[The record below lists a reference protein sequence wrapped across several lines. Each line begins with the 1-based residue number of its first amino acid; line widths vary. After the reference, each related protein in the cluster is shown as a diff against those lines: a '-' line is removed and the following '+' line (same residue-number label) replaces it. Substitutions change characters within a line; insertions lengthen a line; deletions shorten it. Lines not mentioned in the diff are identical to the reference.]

1 MLDLFRSA
9 EPGAATPPPATAAGT
24 AALGSTRPPR
34 QLPQRVEH
42 GPRARY
48 TNMAL
53 GLWLFVS
60 AFAWPHTA
68 STRLNTCMV
77 GLFVAI
83 AATMAAGVS
92 VFRQLTSVLALW
104 LLFTTLM
111 VYPASPITFWSNI
124 LTAVAVLVVSL
135 IPSDDERITPARR

>member
-1 MLDLFRSA
+1 MLHWFRSA
-9 EPGAATPPPATAAGT
+9 QSGT
-24 AALGSTRPPR
+24 ANSGIAALIASRHSPSHGHR
-34 QLPQRVEH
+34 H

-92 VFRQLTSVLALW
+92 VFRQLTSVLAVW
-104 LLFTTLM
+104 LLFTTLL

-135 IPSDDERITPARR
+135 IPSDDERITPTRG

>member
-1 MLDLFRSA
+1 MLDFFRSA
-9 EPGAATPPPATAAGT
+9 DPGT
-24 AALGSTRPPR
+24 ANANSSAVLVTPR
-34 QLPQRVEH
+34 QSPRPHH

-68 STRLNTCMV
+68 STRVNTCMV

-83 AATMAAGVS
+83 AATMAAGIS

-104 LLFTTLM
+104 LLFTTLL
-111 VYPASPITFWSNI
+111 VYPASPITFWSNV

-135 IPSDDERITPARR
+135 IPSDDERIAPPR

>member
-1 MLDLFRSA
+1 MFPFFR
-9 EPGAATPPPATAAGT
+9 PAQPGT
-24 AALGSTRPPR
+24 ANSGAVPLVASGEHG
-34 QLPQRVEH
+34 QYQH

-48 TNMAL
+48 TNMVL

-68 STRLNTCMV
+68 STRINTCMV

-92 VFRQLTSVLALW
+92 VFRQLTSVLAVW

-135 IPSDDERITPARR
+135 IPSDDERITPARG

>member
-1 MLDLFRSA
+1 
-9 EPGAATPPPATAAGT
+9 
-24 AALGSTRPPR
+24 
-34 QLPQRVEH
+34 
-42 GPRARY
+42 
-48 TNMAL
+48 MAL

-60 AFAWPHTA
+60 AFAWPHTT

-77 GLFVAI
+77 GLFVTI

-92 VFRQLTSVLALW
+92 VFRQLTSVLAVW

-124 LTAVAVLVVSL
+124 LAAVAVLVVSL
-135 IPSDDERITPARR
+135 IPSDDERITA

>member
-1 MLDLFRSA
+1 MFPFFRPAQPGTANS
-9 EPGAATPPPATAAGT
+9 GAA
-24 AALGSTRPPR
+24 ALVASGEHG
-34 QLPQRVEH
+34 QYQH

-68 STRLNTCMV
+68 STRINTCMV

-92 VFRQLTSVLALW
+92 VFRQLTSVLAVW

-135 IPSDDERITPARR
+135 IPSDDERITPARG

>member
-1 MLDLFRSA
+1 MLDFFRSA
-9 EPGAATPPPATAAGT
+9 APGAASAHPATATSTTG
-24 AALGSTRPPR
+24 LGSAK
-34 QLPQRVEH
+34 H

-92 VFRQLTSVLALW
+92 VFRQLTSVLAVW
-104 LLFTTLM
+104 LLFTTLL

-135 IPSDDERITPARR
+135 IPSDDERITPLV

>member
-1 MLDLFRSA
+1 MLHLFRPAHPVRANSA
-9 EPGAATPPPATAAGT
+9 SLVASREPEH
-24 AALGSTRPPR
+24 S
-34 QLPQRVEH
+34 QH

-60 AFAWPHTA
+60 AFAWPHTT

-77 GLFVAI
+77 GLFVTI

-92 VFRQLTSVLALW
+92 VFRQLTSVLAVW

-135 IPSDDERITPARR
+135 IPSDDERITA

>member
-1 MLDLFRSA
+1 MLPFFRPAQPGTANS
-9 EPGAATPPPATAAGT
+9 GAA
-24 AALGSTRPPR
+24 ALVTSREHG
-34 QLPQRVEH
+34 QLQHGQYHH

-68 STRLNTCMV
+68 STRINTCMV

-92 VFRQLTSVLALW
+92 VFRQLTSVLAVW
-104 LLFTTLM
+104 LLFTTLL
-111 VYPASPITFWSNI
+111 VYPASTITFWSNI

-135 IPSDDERITPARR
+135 IPSDDERITPARG

>member
-1 MLDLFRSA
+1 MLDFFRSA
-9 EPGAATPPPATAAGT
+9 EPGAA
-24 AALGSTRPPR
+24 SK
-34 QLPQRVEH
+34 H

-124 LTAVAVLVVSL
+124 LTLGWELARSG
-135 IPSDDERITPARR
+135 SPAKAGRRWH